1 MCKEVHS
8 WDASWVACPAW
19 YAYSRHAR
27 CPDELRCET
36 APTAAEL
43 HDMCLEFMY
52 DVVCAA
58 DPNAMRVLAEQC
70 ADHSFGAAQ
79 GESCT
84 PWDYGSS
91 PCADGQCVNVIAQ
104 NETQG
109 PACYPNSDTFD
120 AADTVPD
127 EYMMCSDDSD
137 CLASYECLGG
147 APQLRAIF
155 HRARLMKLPLGP

>member
-1 MCKEVHS
+1 
-8 WDASWVACPAW
+8 
-19 YAYSRHAR
+19 
-27 CPDELRCET
+27 
-36 APTAAEL
+36 
-43 HDMCLEFMY
+43 MCLEFMY
-52 DVVCAA
+52 DYVCEA

-70 ADHSFGAAQ
+70 ADHSFGATH
-79 GESCT
+79 GEPCT

-127 EYMMCSDDSD
+127 EYMRCNDDSD